1 MLDEKDLQAIAQI
14 MDSKIKESEQRTAQ
28 AICESEHRTMQAIR
42 ESEQRT
48 AQAIRESE
56 QRTMQGAST
65 LMSRVD
71 ELEEEV
77 AFLRSMIRQHSREIE
92 ALKHA

>member
-14 MDSKIKESEQRTAQ
+14 MDSKIKESERRTAK

-48 AQAIRESE
+48 SQAIR
-56 QRTMQGAST
+56 
-65 LMSRVD
+65 
-71 ELEEEV
+71 
-77 AFLRSMIRQHSREIE
+77 
-92 ALKHA
+92 